1 MKIGSRAILRREPCQ
16 VLTEAAVSVS
26 WMCCGFAQ
34 SEWHGFFKG
43 FHPLTHSGISSH
55 ALSPWVTPRNR
66 RAATRIKL
74 RRLFYFQ

>member
-1 MKIGSRAILRREPCQ
+1 
-16 VLTEAAVSVS
+16 
-26 WMCCGFAQ
+26 MCCGFAQ